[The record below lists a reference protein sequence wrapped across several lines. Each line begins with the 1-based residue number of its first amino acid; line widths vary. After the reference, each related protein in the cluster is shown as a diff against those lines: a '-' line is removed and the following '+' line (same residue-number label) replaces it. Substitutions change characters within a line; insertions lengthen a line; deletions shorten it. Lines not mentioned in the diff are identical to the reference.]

1 MKTLDPSS
9 HPPDVI
15 MDMAALYCKHKTP
28 FVMGTT
34 GGDREKLLRD
44 AEVRPACCFS
54 L

>member
-1 MKTLDPSS
+1 
-9 HPPDVI
+9 